1 MNYILFPKLLLFTFF
16 ICYIPIFSQGFN
28 FGDSAQ
34 IDSLLHSRV
43 DISEEAE
50 ILFDYLTN
58 FQYYDY
64 DELNEFVKAR
74 QVAKNNQIIDSLK
87 NVWLGKYLF
96 TLSDGNII
104 NSFKEPSSFFYLFPY
119 DFDNSQYKIFFGRI
133 PKFIELD
140 KPKNSI
146 LKIADEN
153 KLDKGSDIVLMFRL
167 ILNKQQTHSFNLTI
181 SMDEAENLKHN
192 LMNELIRCKAAI
204 NFSCPLN
211 CPLKETKPEKLF
223 IICWIYSLPFNV
235 LLLKITKGTKF

>member
-1 MNYILFPKLLLFTFF
+1 M
-16 ICYIPIFSQGFN
+16 
-28 FGDSAQ
+28 
-34 IDSLLHSRV
+34 

-204 NFSCPLN
+204 NFSGSP
-211 CPLKETKPEKLF
+211 KLSIERDQTRKVIYYMLDLQFTLQCF
-223 IICWIYSLPFNV
+223 IIEDYKGN
-235 LLLKITKGTKF
+235 KILSWSAK